1 MLQHFSD
8 SLHLCGAEKRK
19 SALFLENSHGV
30 RQKSGV
36 YYRSDPMKFARVIG
50 TVVATKKDEKMENR
64 KFLLVQPVDIQFQ
77 PSESPMVAIDSVGAG
92 EGELVLLV
100 AGSSARQTDM
110 TTNRP
115 CDLAIMAIV
124 DTVEKMGKVIYQ
136 KGVND

>member
-1 MLQHFSD
+1 
-8 SLHLCGAEKRK
+8 
-19 SALFLENSHGV
+19 
-30 RQKSGV
+30 
-36 YYRSDPMKFARVIG
+36 MKFARVIG

>member
-1 MLQHFSD
+1 
-8 SLHLCGAEKRK
+8 
-19 SALFLENSHGV
+19 
-30 RQKSGV
+30 
-36 YYRSDPMKFARVIG
+36 MKFARVIG
-50 TVVATKKDEKMENR
+50 TVVSTQKDEKMEER
-64 KFLLVQPVDIQFQ
+64 KFLLVQPVDINFQ
-77 PSESPMVAIDSVGAG
+77 PSESPMVAVDSVGAG

-100 AGSSARQTDM
+100 AGSSARQTEM